1 MNFFRPL
8 MVMAPCAIGLR
19 IVRPLVI
26 CGAIVAAAPGHV
38 AGAKLCMV
46 SLSHP
51 FPSLPPFA
59 EDKQGGRAS
68 SPAGGRGDRVC
79 SHYSKRGVSQ
89 STGDNLSRLPPRRR
103 CKEQEKVRKEGRK
116 EESKGCSLRLS
127 YSLSLGVTWTQERV
141 RSVSE
146 CDDALPLSPSTL

>member
-1 MNFFRPL
+1 
-8 MVMAPCAIGLR
+8 
-19 IVRPLVI
+19 
-26 CGAIVAAAPGHV
+26 
-38 AGAKLCMV
+38 MV

-59 EDKQGGRAS
+59 EDKQGGRARAS

-116 EESKGCSLRLS
+116 EGRK
-127 YSLSLGVTWTQERV
+127 QRV
-141 RSVSE
+141 
-146 CDDALPLSPSTL
+146 LSPFKLQSLPRSYMDAGKGEICE

>member
-1 MNFFRPL
+1 MGRRACLVDKSPIL
-8 MVMAPCAIGLR
+8 LSSLPPMPSPVGGLIELLSSTHGHGAMPIGLR

-116 EESKGCSLRLS
+116 EGRKKAKGALS
-127 YSLSLGVTWTQERV
+127 V
-141 RSVSE
+141 
-146 CDDALPLSPSTL
+146 

>member
-1 MNFFRPL
+1 MLHGLALLINLPFCCL
-8 MVMAPCAIGLR
+8 PCLLPSPVSGLIELLSSTHGAMPVGLR

-26 CGAIVAAAPGHV
+26 CGAIVAAAPDHV

-68 SPAGGRGDRVC
+68 SPAAGRGDRVC

-89 STGDNLSRLPPRRR
+89 STGDNLSRLPPRRH
-103 CKEQEKVRKEGRK
+103 CEEQEKVRKEGRK
-116 EESKGCSLRLS
+116 EGSKGCSLR
-127 YSLSLGVTWTQERV
+127 
-141 RSVSE
+141 
-146 CDDALPLSPSTL
+146 